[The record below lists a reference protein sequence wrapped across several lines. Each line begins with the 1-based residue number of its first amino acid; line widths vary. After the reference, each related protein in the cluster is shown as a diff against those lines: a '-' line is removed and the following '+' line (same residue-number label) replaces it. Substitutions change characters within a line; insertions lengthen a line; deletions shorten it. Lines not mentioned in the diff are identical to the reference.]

1 MNYTD
6 EKTVVI
12 KLDASYKVKHEKYDV
27 FQNSF
32 FKEVYDQ
39 ASQSVKEIIEAEL
52 EDYTDKAQNYTEP
65 ISNILAFI
73 GKRGSGKTSAMLSFC
88 DFLRDFKYLR
98 QGDTDNRCNELLKMN
113 DKVSFTVLDSMDAT
127 LIEKPK
133 ELIGAILGKML
144 VKIKEKEAKEAEC
157 GTPKDGE
164 IRKLKKRLGDIYCSL
179 TQDVNGK
186 SDDTPSEVLEQLSR
200 SWNQQQAFR
209 KAVLQFNEYMVENK
223 SKACRNYLVIPIDDV
238 DMNLCDGYYLLE
250 AIRKYLMSSNVI
262 VLLAIDYQQLNL
274 LCMNSYMNLLDNVKD
289 IDMPQVEST
298 EEHVRQLAAEY
309 IEKMIPTGRRIYMPG
324 LYQEKNLAGR
334 RVLVK
339 CRDKEI
345 VYPIRELILYNMWE
359 HSGIILSKNSVIH
372 WLQPDSLRKLS
383 NYVNAF
389 RYLDNFGSGQ
399 SNIKEVLTKNIN
411 WFYEDLVNRYIKERY
426 KVNNEKKNAR
436 QNLNLFL
443 EAVPEEKI
451 ETLIAVF
458 RDLDYADPR
467 YSESLEVVNN
477 SYGAAVGRLYRILVS
492 GNFETTVHEIS
503 LALSLY
509 MRKLVFEL
517 ENGDEEHRED
527 RRKNIS
533 LFSKDEFWG
542 DYDIFYIQNKTLARY
557 EYVKE
562 MRLSEFLPLED
573 SSFEA
578 EDLILL
584 SMQLGLYKTKEGN
597 YRGIFRFGN
606 FVDAVFDYETRI
618 TKIVEMLVKGNVS
631 KEKAEELEK
640 AKESMIQE
648 FRQWETKFGT
658 RRIIPFDSVEF
669 MFDVWDSLYG
679 EDGAFAGIKAAKD
692 YQEMHSGA
700 LKKIG
705 DLLGEYDEYY
715 QDIRKE
721 YEQKIDILPDL
732 KRKYKEVYENC
743 PFIKYMFE
751 DEREKRVIER
761 YINTFENS
769 SSEEEPKGE
778 EPKGEEPK
786 EEENKGRKK
795 TKGEEETKEEI
806 KTKEEKERKE

>member
-39 ASQSVKEIIEAEL
+39 AFQSVKEIIEADQ
-52 EDYTDKAQNYTEP
+52 EDYKDEAQNYTEP

-144 VKIKEKEAKEAEC
+144 VKIKEKEAKEAES
-157 GTPKDGE
+157 GTPKNTE
-164 IRKLKKRLGDIYCSL
+164 IRQLKKRLGDIYCSL

-209 KAVLQFNEYMVENK
+209 KAVFQFNEYMVENK
-223 SKACRNYLVIPIDDV
+223 SKACQNYLVIPIDDV

-250 AIRKYLMSSNVI
+250 VIRKYLMSSNVI

-274 LCMNSYMNLLDNVKD
+274 LCMNSYMNLLDDVKD
-289 IDMPQVEST
+289 IDMPHVEST
-298 EEHVRQLAAEY
+298 EEHVRQLATEY
-309 IEKMIPTGRRIYMPG
+309 LEKMIPTGRRIYMPD

-334 RVLVK
+334 KVLIE
-339 CRDKEI
+339 CRDKKI
-345 VYPIRELILYNMWE
+345 KYPIRELILYNMWE

-389 RYLDNFGSGQ
+389 RYLDDFGSGR
-399 SNIKEVLTKNIN
+399 SNIKEVLSKNIN

-426 KVNNEKKNAR
+426 KVDTEKKNAK

-451 ETLIAVF
+451 ENLIAVF
-458 RDLDYADPR
+458 RNLDYADPR

-477 SYGAAVGRLYRILVS
+477 SYGAAVGKLYRILMS

-517 ENGDEEHRED
+517 ENSDEAHRED
-527 RRKNIS
+527 KRKNIS

-542 DYDIFYIQNKTLARY
+542 DYDIFYMQNKTLARY

-562 MRLSEFLPLED
+562 MRLSEFLPLENG
-573 SSFEA
+573 SFEA
-578 EDLILL
+578 KDLILL

-606 FVDAVFDYETRI
+606 FVDAVFDYKARI
-618 TKIVEMLVKGNVS
+618 DKIVEMLVKS
-631 KEKAEELEK
+631 SATSAIKKADIK
-640 AKESMIQE
+640 KTGGQMIQE
-648 FRQWETKFGT
+648 FQQWEKKFGT

-669 MFDVWDSLYG
+669 MFDALDSLYG
-679 EDGAFAGIKAAKD
+679 PDGAFTGIKAAKD
-692 YQEMHSGA
+692 YQKMYSDA

-705 DLLGEYDEYY
+705 ALLGEYDEYY
-715 QDIRKE
+715 QDIREE
-721 YEQKIDILPDL
+721 YKQKNDILPDL
-732 KRKYKEVYENC
+732 KRKYREVYENC

-751 DEREKRVIER
+751 DEREKKVIDS
-761 YINTFENS
+761 YIRAFARIGNVRSPKIVKAKRKIANRNKQSVNKINS
-769 SSEEEPKGE
+769 SDSK
-778 EPKGEEPK
+778 K
-786 EEENKGRKK
+786 E
-795 TKGEEETKEEI
+795 I
-806 KTKEEKERKE
+806 ERKE

>member
-39 ASQSVKEIIEAEL
+39 AFQSVKEIIEADQ
-52 EDYTDKAQNYTEP
+52 EDYKDEAQNYTEP

-144 VKIKEKEAKEAEC
+144 VKIKEKEAKEAES
-157 GTPKDGE
+157 GTPKNTE
-164 IRKLKKRLGDIYCSL
+164 IRQLKKRLGDIYCSL

-209 KAVLQFNEYMVENK
+209 KAVFQFNEYMVENK
-223 SKACRNYLVIPIDDV
+223 SKACQNYLVIPIDDV

-250 AIRKYLMSSNVI
+250 VIRKYLMSSNVI

-274 LCMNSYMNLLDNVKD
+274 LCMNSYMNLLDDVKD
-289 IDMPQVEST
+289 IDMPHVEST
-298 EEHVRQLAAEY
+298 EEHVRQLATEY
-309 IEKMIPTGRRIYMPG
+309 LEKMIPTGRRIYMPD

-334 RVLVK
+334 KVLIE
-339 CRDKEI
+339 CRDKKI
-345 VYPIRELILYNMWE
+345 KYPIRELILYNMWE

-389 RYLDNFGSGQ
+389 RYLDDFGSGR
-399 SNIKEVLTKNIN
+399 SNIKEVLSKNIN

-426 KVNNEKKNAR
+426 KVDTEKKNAK

-451 ETLIAVF
+451 ENLIAVF
-458 RDLDYADPR
+458 RNLDYADPR

-477 SYGAAVGRLYRILVS
+477 SYGAAVGKLYRILMS

-517 ENGDEEHRED
+517 ENSDEAHRED
-527 RRKNIS
+527 KRKNIS

-542 DYDIFYIQNKTLARY
+542 DYDIFYMQNKTLARY

-562 MRLSEFLPLED
+562 MRLSEFLPLENG
-573 SSFEA
+573 SFEA
-578 EDLILL
+578 KDLILL

-606 FVDAVFDYETRI
+606 FVDAVFDYKARI
-618 TKIVEMLVKGNVS
+618 DKIVEMLVKS
-631 KEKAEELEK
+631 SATSAIKKADIK
-640 AKESMIQE
+640 KTGGQMIQE
-648 FRQWETKFGT
+648 FQQWEKKFGT

-669 MFDVWDSLYG
+669 MFDALDSLYG
-679 EDGAFAGIKAAKD
+679 PDGAFTGIKAAKD
-692 YQEMHSGA
+692 YQKMYSDA

-705 DLLGEYDEYY
+705 ALLGEYDEYY
-715 QDIRKE
+715 QDIREE
-721 YEQKIDILPDL
+721 YKQKNDILPDL
-732 KRKYKEVYENC
+732 KRKYREVYENC

-751 DEREKRVIER
+751 DEREKKVIDS
-761 YINTFENS
+761 YIRAFARIGNVRSPKIVKAKRKIANKNKQSVNKINS
-769 SSEEEPKGE
+769 SDSK
-778 EPKGEEPK
+778 K
-786 EEENKGRKK
+786 E
-795 TKGEEETKEEI
+795 I
-806 KTKEEKERKE
+806 ERKE